1 MAGLYKR
8 FKQLPIAKKIT
19 ALNFLN
25 CLIGFAV
32 AGAILFIIDLNSYRQ
47 LLERNLLSLSSL
59 VATYSKSAII
69 NTNSALAEKNLAALN
84 KQQSIV
90 SACIYQSKLGAD
102 KTNIRILAVH
112 PTPNSSC
119 PIRQPGT
126 VKIIKTHF
134 WSSVEIYQP
143 VINEKTI
150 IGYIYIKKGIA
161 SYASR
166 VQQSLTLTL
175 STLAFVLIIS
185 LMLARLFSK
194 LIATPITELDK
205 AARKVTETKNYSLR
219 AEKLSTDEIG
229 NMVDS
234 FNNML
239 GAIESNHKKV
249 RESEEKFKLISS
261 SSKAGIFQLDTDGKC
276 IYANNEIL
284 SISNLDEETFTF
296 DNWLT
301 RIHTNDRLLFEQKY
315 QQMMSEKASINI
327 DCRLVVHSEIKWL
340 SGHIDPLTDS
350 NGNLMGYLGT
360 MHDITA
366 EKNTQLQL
374 EKLAFYDTLTGLAN
388 RRLFRNRLD
397 HVISNLARDNSKLGL
412 ILIDLDHFKNVNDT
426 LGHDS
431 GDALLTIIAER
442 LQECV
447 RASDTVARLGGDEFA
462 IILPSTG
469 SSLSISQVAEKIIH
483 TVKKTI
489 TLNETEIHITA
500 SLGIAT
506 APNDGKD
513 AQTLIKHAD
522 LALYRA
528 KDQGRDNYNF
538 FTAEL
543 NKELNQHL
551 KMVNELRHAIHN
563 NEFNLEYQPQVDLES
578 HRLTGME
585 TLLRWHPKGKSP
597 IAPADFIPVAEETG
611 LIIPIGRWVIS
622 EACKTIHKLQFN
634 RCISKDVVITI
645 NLSVKQFRDEQLV
658 SFLAEKICE
667 NNIQPENVEIELTE
681 TVLMENLDDVI
692 ATLHAIK
699 ALGVMISIDDFGTGY
714 SSMSYLQRLP
724 LDILKVDRT
733 FVKEIPENKDDME
746 IATAVI
752 AMAHSLG
759 YKVVAEGVETIE
771 QLNFLKQCDCDQGQ
785 GYYFSKPLP
794 FEALLQYCHDHH
806 NLTDDERQIRLIDE

>member
-1 MAGLYKR
+1 MASL
-8 FKQLPIAKKIT
+8 FKQFKKLPIAKKIT

-32 AGAILFIIDLNSYRQ
+32 AGTILFLIDINSYRQ
-47 LLERNLLSLSSL
+47 LLERNLLSLGSL
-59 VATYSKSAII
+59 LANSSKSVII
-69 NTNSALAEKNLAALN
+69 DADPVLAKQNLAILS
-84 KQQSIV
+84 QQKSII
-90 SACIYQSKLGAD
+90 SACIYTLNTTSRE
-102 KTNIRILAVH
+102 TNFSILSAY
-112 PTPNSSC
+112 PTSDSSC
-119 PIRQPGT
+119 PTSQPDT
-126 VKIIKTHF
+126 TKIIKKHF
-134 WSSVEIYQP
+134 WSDVEIYQP
-143 VINEKTI
+143 IYNENII
-150 IGYIYIKKGIA
+150 IGYVYIKKGPS
-161 SYASR
+161 SYAGR
-166 VQQSLTLTL
+166 VQQSFALTIL
-175 STLAFVLIIS
+175 TLAFVLFIS

-194 LIATPITELDK
+194 MIATPITELDK
-205 AARKVTETKNYSLR
+205 AARKVTETENYSLR

-239 GAIESNHKKV
+239 EAIEANHNKV
-249 RESEEKFKLISS
+249 RENEEKFKLISS
-261 SSKAGIFQLDTDGKC
+261 SSKAGIFQLDTSGKYV
-276 IYANNEIL
+276 YANNEIL
-284 SISNLDEETFTF
+284 SISNLDEKTFTF
-296 DNWLT
+296 DNWLA
-301 RIHTNDRLLFEQKY
+301 RIHTNDRLPFERRY
-315 QQMMSEKASINI
+315 QQMITEKTSINI
-327 DCRLVVHSEIKWL
+327 DCRLVVNSEIKWL

-397 HVISNLARDNSKLGL
+397 HVINNLGRDDSKLGL
-412 ILIDLDHFKNVNDT
+412 ILIDLDHFKNINDT

-431 GDALLTIIAER
+431 GDTLLTIIAER
-442 LQECV
+442 LRECV

-506 APNDGKD
+506 APNDGED

-528 KDQGRDNYNF
+528 KDKGRDTFNF

-551 KMVNELRHAIHN
+551 KMVSELRKAIHN
-563 NEFNLEYQPQVDLES
+563 NEFHLEYQPQVNLEN

-585 TLLRWHPKGKSP
+585 TLLRWHPPGKPSIPP
-597 IAPADFIPVAEETG
+597 IDFIPVAEETG

-622 EACKTIHKLQFN
+622 EACKTISKLQSKQ
-634 RCISKDVVITI
+634 CVSKDVVITI

-658 SFLAEKICE
+658 GFLAEKICE

-681 TVLMENLDDVI
+681 TVLMENLEDVI

-746 IATAVI
+746 IAAAVI

-771 QLNFLKQCDCDQGQ
+771 QLNFLKQCNCDQGQ

-794 FEALLQYCHDHH
+794 FEELLQYCHEHH